1 MIRYSLTCAEGH
13 DFESW
18 FASAAAFDD
27 LTARGLVS
35 CGICGGSKV
44 SKALMAP
51 AVSQTAAP
59 VQGLRQPPSP
69 AEEALAALRR
79 EIEAKSEYVGTDFA
93 SEARRMHEGDT
104 PERAIHGEARPE
116 EARKLIE
123 DGVPVAPLPF
133 LPKRKTN

>member
-1 MIRYSLTCAEGH
+1 MIRYALTCAEGH

-51 AVSQTAAP
+51 AVTQTDAP
-59 VQGLRQPPSP
+59 RPLRNPRSE
-69 AEEALAALRR
+69 AEQALAALRR
-79 EIEAKSEYVGTDFA
+79 EIEEKSEYVGADFA
-93 SEARRMHEGDT
+93 SEARRMHDGDT

-116 EARKLIE
+116 EARRLIE

-133 LPKRKTN
+133 LPRTKTN